1 MKLPNIQVLRAVA
14 ALMIVVD
21 HCGIETGR
29 LSETVGGKQL
39 FDEVPWGSGVP
50 LFFAI
55 SGFIMVVT
63 SAQAFGS
70 ASAAWDFIR
79 RRIFRI
85 VPLYWVVT
93 TVALAAA
100 LAAPSL
106 SKAPP
111 GDHLYIIASYLFWP
125 YTCLTGYARPLAT
138 PGWTLNLEMLFYAVF
153 AVALLCRR
161 SVGLP
166 LLFASLGLLVA
177 ARVSGSLPG
186 VALNFWGDPI
196 VLGFLLGAAVGII
209 FNRGARL
216 SSLSTVALATI
227 GFGVLFLSGVP
238 AGAEDDLW
246 PRLAKAIP
254 STLILIA
261 FALGPQVDEKRG
273 IWRPG
278 LLIGDASYSLYLV
291 HAFLLRLLSLTWFKG
306 PLAALSLWAYIP
318 VGFAMVLPFAIII
331 YWYFE
336 RPVTRWLN
344 GKGTPRPLLTFE
356 CLFHRISSQ
365 DRDAAPVLN
374 RWKSAVENSRDL
386 VRGL

>member
-1 MKLPNIQVLRAVA
+1 VEFAMKLPNIQVLRAVA

-21 HCGIETGR
+21 HCGIETER
-29 LSETVGGKQL
+29 LSETVGGHSL

-63 SAQAFGS
+63 SAQAFGTT
-70 ASAAWDFIR
+70 SAACDFVR
-79 RRIFRI
+79 RRIIRI

-93 TVALAAA
+93 TVALVVA

-111 GDHLYIIASYLFWP
+111 GDYLYTVASYLFWP

-153 AVALLCRR
+153 AVALLFRR

-177 ARVSGSLPG
+177 VRVDGLLPG

-196 VLGFLLGAAVGII
+196 VLGFLLGAAVGILFI
-209 FNRGARL
+209 KGARL
-216 SSLSTVALATI
+216 SIQSTVMLAVI
-227 GFGVLFLSGVP
+227 GFGVLFFAAVP

-246 PRLAKAIP
+246 PRLARAVP

-261 FALGPQVDEKRG
+261 FALGPQVDEKRDL
-273 IWRPG
+273 WRPG
-278 LLIGDASYSLYLV
+278 LLIGDASYSLYLI
-291 HAFLLRLLSLTWFKG
+291 HAFLLRLLSLIWFKG
-306 PLAALSLWAYIP
+306 PLAALSLWVFIP
-318 VGFAMVLPFAIII
+318 IGFAMVLPFTLFT

-344 GKGTPRPLLTFE
+344 RKAATER
-356 CLFHRISSQ
+356 SSPS
-365 DRDAAPVLN
+365 AAFAGA
-374 RWKSAVENSRDL
+374 S
-386 VRGL
+386 